1 MATALLSAVGG
12 SGVETSVALA
22 ADHLVAVVLLGQN
35 AKRGL
40 DHTAAKTKDQV
51 EGRLCNKQIYLRM
64 L

>member
-1 MATALLSAVGG
+1 MSTLLLPAVDGP
-12 SGVETSVALA
+12 GVEPGVAHA

-51 EGRLCNKQIYLRM
+51 EGRLCNKQIFFRM